1 MTHPSRPGL
10 VLASG
15 SAARLGLLRAA
26 GIDPE
31 VVASG
36 VDESC
41 DEPLDTAALVAE
53 LAERKASAVARLR
66 PDALVLGCDS
76 MLDLDQEA
84 LGKPATSQQAAAV
97 WRRLSG
103 RQGTLYTG
111 HCLIDGPAGRRLRAV
126 AATTVRFGAP
136 TESELAAYIASG
148 EPLAMAGAFSIDGRG
163 APFVEGIFGDH
174 SNVIGLSL
182 PLLRRM
188 LAELGIAI
196 TDLWRRPAG

>member
-31 VVASG
+31 VVVSG

-84 LGKPATSQQAAAV
+84 LGKPATAQQAAAV

-126 AATTVRFGAP
+126 AATTVRFGVP

-182 PLLRRM
+182 PLLRRL

-196 TDLWRRPAG
+196 TDLWRQPAG